1 MSTQKYFRAVA
12 IEKHGAFTL
21 DHKLKKAAQGVHCAF
36 EEVH

>member
-1 MSTQKYFRAVA
+1 MLTQKYFRTVA

-21 DHKLKKAAQGVHCAF
+21 DHKLKKAVQGVHCAF